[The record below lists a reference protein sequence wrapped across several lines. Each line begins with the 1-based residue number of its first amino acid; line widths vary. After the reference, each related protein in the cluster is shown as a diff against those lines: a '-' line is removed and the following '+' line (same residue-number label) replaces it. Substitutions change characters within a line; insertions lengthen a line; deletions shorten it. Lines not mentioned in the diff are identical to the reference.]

1 MADNKTDAA
10 KKAEVALPEGE
21 LAVVLTSDIDGGVG
35 SHKKGTR
42 IRNLSFS
49 AFNTLV
55 QGGFAKKLG
64 KGSDVSDAVDASA
77 PIKLART
84 E

>member
-1 MADNKTDAA
+1 MADNKTEAA
-10 KKAEVALPEGE
+10 KAEVTLPEGE
-21 LAVVLTSDIDGGVG
+21 LAVELTSDIDGGIG

-42 IRNLSFS
+42 IRYLSQS
-49 AFNTLV
+49 AFNTLT

-64 KGSDVSDAVDASA
+64 KGSDVSGAVDASA
-77 PIKLART
+77 PIKFART